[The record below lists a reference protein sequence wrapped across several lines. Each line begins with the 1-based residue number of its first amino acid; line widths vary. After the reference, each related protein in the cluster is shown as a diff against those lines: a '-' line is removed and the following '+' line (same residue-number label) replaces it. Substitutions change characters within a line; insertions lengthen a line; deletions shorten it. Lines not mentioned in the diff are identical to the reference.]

1 MFNATL
7 KIKIW
12 AYTHAVNCA
21 EDWFVDPSCVG
32 TQQQALDSKF
42 KVAAVPVMFNRPT
55 DFTYQLGNENIDLS
69 CFDLVLLSDIEYRR
83 IEDVTEW
90 ATQSGIKKWLLLTGG
105 QDVNSVI
112 DLDQC
117 FYRPWWIYNRDLK
130 FNSYQEV
137 RDGGK
142 PFVCDALL
150 GSRRPNRDFVMLAM
164 QQHGLLDQNIVTYR
178 EVFTG
183 SAVNNVSQR
192 VADYFTEQ
200 QLQYPYVSPNLDPT
214 WEVSDNINHSVSQ
227 TVPWEIY
234 RRTSVSL
241 AVESVST
248 GSMFFMAEK
257 ISKPMMA
264 LRPFI
269 VFGIKGYIKQLNQ
282 MSYKTFHPYID
293 ESYDDIDDDIER
305 WQAAFDQV
313 VKLQSQDCQRLYI
326 DLEDRLLHNLHW
338 LRSFKDYANH
348 HIVNLLR
355 RHIDQQYWLN

>member
-1 MFNATL
+1 MFKAKL

-21 EDWFVDPSCVG
+21 EDWFIDSASVG
-32 TQQQALDSKF
+32 TMQQALDSQL
-42 KVAAVPVMFNRPT
+42 KVAAVPVMFNRAT
-55 DFTYQLGNENIDLS
+55 DFTYQPGNENIDLS

-83 IEDVTEW
+83 VEDVADW
-90 ATQSGIKKWLLLTGG
+90 AVQSGIKKWILATGG
-105 QDVNSVI
+105 QDLAQPF
-112 DLDQC
+112 DYDQC
-117 FYRPWWIYNRDLK
+117 VYRPWWIYNRDLK
-130 FNSYQEV
+130 FNSYQKV
-137 RDGGK
+137 CNGQK

-164 QQHGLLDQNIVTYR
+164 QHHELLERNIVTYR

-192 VADYFTEQ
+192 VADHFPNIT
-200 QLQYPYVSPNLDPT
+200 LQYPYVSPNLDPA

-234 RRTSVSL
+234 QRTSVSL

-264 LRPFI
+264 TRPFI
-269 VFGIKGYIKQLNQ
+269 VFGIKGYVKHLNQ
-282 MSYKTFHPYID
+282 LGYKTFHPYID
-293 ESYDDIDDDIER
+293 ESYDDIEDDIQR
-305 WQAAFDQV
+305 WQKAFEQV
-313 VKLQSQDCQRLYI
+313 IKLQSQDCQRLYI
-326 DLEDRLLHNLHW
+326 DLEDRLIHNLTL
-338 LRSFKDYANH
+338 LRSQQDNANH
-348 HIVNLLR
+348 NIAKLLSK
-355 RHIDQQYWLN
+355 HIDQQYWLN

>member
-1 MFNATL
+1 MFKAKL

-21 EDWFVDPSCVG
+21 EDWFIDSSSVG
-32 TQQQALDSKF
+32 TIHQALDSKL
-42 KVAAVPVMFNRPT
+42 KVAAVPVMFNRAT
-55 DFTYQLGNENIDLS
+55 DFTYQSGNENIDLS

-83 IEDVTEW
+83 VEDVANW
-90 ATQSGIKKWLLLTGG
+90 AVQSGIKKWILATGG
-105 QDVNSVI
+105 QDLARPFDYDRCV
-112 DLDQC
+112 
-117 FYRPWWIYNRDLK
+117 YRPWWIYNRDLK

-137 RDGGK
+137 YNGQK

-164 QQHGLLDQNIVTYR
+164 QQHGLLERNIVTYR

-192 VADYFTEQ
+192 VADHFSNIT
-200 QLQYPYVSPNLDPT
+200 LQYPYVSPNLDPA
-214 WEVSDNINHSVSQ
+214 WEVSNNINHSVSQ

-234 RRTSVSL
+234 QKTSISL

-264 LRPFI
+264 TRPFI
-269 VFGIKGYIKQLNQ
+269 VFGIKGYVKHLNQ
-282 MSYKTFHPYID
+282 LGYKTFHPYID
-293 ESYDDIDDDIER
+293 ESYDDIEDDIQR
-305 WQAAFDQV
+305 WQKAFEQV
-313 VKLQSQDCQRLYI
+313 IKLQSQDCQRLYI
-326 DLEDRLLHNLHW
+326 DLEDRLIHNLTL
-338 LRSFKDYANH
+338 LRSQQDNANH
-348 HIVNLLR
+348 NTAKLLSK
-355 RHIDQQYWLN
+355 HIDRQYWLN